1 MRLASIYL
9 MSGCN
14 FSGLFLVVRP
24 VLKGTLRVVT
34 INRRVSHAGVAL
46 ILSISMLGLAACVEG
61 VGSTPEPAAPAP
73 LLLSPGDLVTLS
85 ERPLTSGPLITGSVE
100 AERRADL
107 RAEVPAVVIA
117 VLKQNGDPVRRGDL
131 LVRLDQTAIRDALTS
146 AEASARAAELAYEQA
161 ERQYQR
167 LAKLREENM
176 VSAQQLEDAAIQRNS
191 AQSEAEAAR
200 TQVVAARQQ
209 LERTEVRAPF
219 DGLVSNRKVSAG
231 DTASVGKELMQVM
244 DPGSMRFE
252 GRVSAD
258 NIGEV
263 AAGQRVHFRV
273 QGFDQADF
281 AGTVVRVNPS
291 ANETTRQVEV
301 LVSFDDP
308 ARMPRVAGLYAEGR
322 IEAQSAARLTLPAAS
337 IQRDGDNAYAWLFE
351 NGVIEQVALDLGAH
365 DERTGRY
372 VVEAGLAEGDTVLRY
387 PGSTLKDGQA
397 ARLAGE
403 AEPVTMSAEK

>member
-1 MRLASIYL
+1 M
-9 MSGCN
+9 
-14 FSGLFLVVRP
+14 V
-24 VLKGTLRVVT
+24 TL
-34 INRRVSHAGVAL
+34 IRRVSHAGVAL
-46 ILSISMLGLAACVEG
+46 LLAFSMIILGACGKEAG
-61 VGSTPEPAAPAP
+61 GTPEPAAAAP
-73 LLLSPGDLVTLS
+73 LLLSPEDLVTVS
-85 ERPLTSGPLITGSVE
+85 ESPLASGPLITGSVE

-107 RAEVPAVVIA
+107 RAEVPAVVLE
-117 VLKQNGDPVRRGDL
+117 VLKENGDPVRRGDL

-167 LAKLREENM
+167 IFKLRQENM

-191 AQSEAEAAR
+191 AQSENEAAHSR
-200 TQVVAARQQ
+200 VVAARQQ

-231 DTASVGKELMQVM
+231 DTASVGKELMQIL
-244 DPGSMRFE
+244 DPASMRFE

-258 NIGEV
+258 SIGEV
-263 AAGQRVHFRV
+263 AAGQTVHFRV
-273 QGFDQADF
+273 QGFDGVDF

-301 LVSFDDP
+301 LVSFADT

-322 IEAQSAARLTLPAAS
+322 IDARTAARLTVPSSS
-337 IQRDGDNAYAWLFE
+337 IQRDGDHAFAWRFKDGALQ
-351 NGVIEQVALDLGAH
+351 QVSLDLGAH
-365 DERTGRY
+365 DQRTGQYAIDR
-372 VVEAGLAEGDTVLRY
+372 GLAEGDQVLRY

-397 ARLAGE
+397 AEFTDR
-403 AEPVTMSAEK
+403 AEPATMTAEE

>member
-1 MRLASIYL
+1 M
-9 MSGCN
+9 
-14 FSGLFLVVRP
+14 
-24 VLKGTLRVVT
+24 LKLIRS
-34 INRRVSHAGVAL
+34 VSHAGVAL
-46 ILSISMLGLAACVEG
+46 VLSGSMLALGACTDG
-61 VGSTPEPAAPAP
+61 AGSTPPEQAAAAP
-73 LLLSPGDLVTLS
+73 LLLSPEDLVTVS
-85 ERPLTSGPLITGSVE
+85 ESPLASGPLITGSVE

-107 RAEVPAVVIA
+107 RAEVPAVVLE
-117 VLKQNGDPVRRGDL
+117 VLKENGDPVRRGDL

-146 AEASARAAELAYEQA
+146 AEASARAAGLAYEQA

-167 LAKLREENM
+167 ILKLRQENL
-176 VSAQQLEDAAIQRNS
+176 VSTQQLEDAAIQRNS

-200 TQVVAARQQ
+200 TQAVAARQQ

-244 DPGSMRFE
+244 DPASMRFE

-263 AAGQRVHFRV
+263 AAGQTVHFRV
-273 QGFDQADF
+273 QGFDGADF
-281 AGTVVRVNPS
+281 AGTVVRVNPA

-308 ARMPRVAGLYAEGR
+308 VRMPGVAGLYAEGR
-322 IEAQSAARLTLPAAS
+322 VEARSAARLTLPAAS
-337 IQRDGDNAYAWLFE
+337 IQRDGDRAFAWRFE
-351 NGVIEQVALDLGAH
+351 DGVLQQVALDLGAH

-372 VVEAGLAEGDTVLRY
+372 AVDAGLAEGDTVLRY

-397 ARLAGE
+397 AQLAGG
-403 AEPVTMSAEK
+403 AEPVTLSAEK

>member
-1 MRLASIYL
+1 M
-9 MSGCN
+9 
-14 FSGLFLVVRP
+14 
-24 VLKGTLRVVT
+24 VT
-34 INRRVSHAGVAL
+34 TIRSVSHAGVAL
-46 ILSISMLGLAACVEG
+46 VLAFSMIGLGACGEG
-61 VGSTPEPAAPAP
+61 AGSTPPEQAAAAP
-73 LLLSPGDLVTLS
+73 LLLSPEDLVTVS
-85 ERPLTSGPLITGSVE
+85 ESPLASGPLITGSVE

-107 RAEVPAVVIA
+107 RAEVPAVVLA
-117 VLKQNGDPVRRGDL
+117 VLKENGDPVRRGDL

-167 LAKLREENM
+167 ILKLRQENM

-191 AQSEAEAAR
+191 AQSESEAAR
-200 TQVVAARQQ
+200 TRVVAARQQ

-244 DPGSMRFE
+244 DPASMRFE

-258 NIGEV
+258 SIGEV
-263 AAGQRVHFRV
+263 AAGQSVHFRV
-273 QGFDQADF
+273 QGFDEVDF
-281 AGTVVRVNPS
+281 AGTVVRVNPT

-301 LVSFDDP
+301 LVSFDNP
-308 ARMPRVAGLYAEGR
+308 GQMPRVAGLYAEGR
-322 IEAQSAARLTLPAAS
+322 IDARSAARLTVPAAS
-337 IQRDGDNAYAWLFE
+337 IQRDGDNAFAWRFKD
-351 NGVIEQVALDLGAH
+351 GVLQQVALDLGAH

-372 VVEAGLAEGDTVLRY
+372 AVDGGLAEGDQVLRY

-397 ARLAGE
+397 AQLADRTE
-403 AEPVTMSAEK
+403 PATMTAEE

>member
-1 MRLASIYL
+1 
-9 MSGCN
+9 
-14 FSGLFLVVRP
+14 VVKLIRS
-24 VLKGTLRVVT
+24 
-34 INRRVSHAGVAL
+34 VSHAGVAL
-46 ILSISMLGLAACVEG
+46 VLLASMFALGACTDG
-61 VGSTPEPAAPAP
+61 AGSTPAEQAVAAP
-73 LLLSPGDLVTLS
+73 LLLSPEDLVTVS
-85 ERPLTSGPLITGSVE
+85 ESPLASGPLITGSVE

-107 RAEVPAVVIA
+107 RAEVPAVVLE
-117 VLKQNGDPVRRGDL
+117 VLKENGEPVRRGDL

-146 AEASARAAELAYEQA
+146 AEASARAAGLAYEQA

-167 LAKLREENM
+167 ISKLRQENL

-200 TQVVAARQQ
+200 SQVVAARQQ

-244 DPGSMRFE
+244 DPASMRFD

-258 NIGEV
+258 SIGEV
-263 AAGQRVHFRV
+263 AAGQTVHFRV
-273 QGFDQADF
+273 QGFDGADF
-281 AGTVVRVNPS
+281 AGTVVRVNPT
-291 ANETTRQVEV
+291 ANETTRQVGV

-308 ARMPRVAGLYAEGR
+308 GRMPRVAGLYAEGR
-322 IEAQSAARLTLPAAS
+322 IEARSAEQLTLPAAS
-337 IQRDGDNAYAWLFE
+337 IQRDGDRAFAWRFE
-351 NGVIEQVALDLGAH
+351 DGVLQQVALDLGAH

-372 VVEAGLAEGDTVLRY
+372 AIDAGLAEGDTVLRY

-397 ARLAGE
+397 AQLAGG
-403 AEPVTMSAEK
+403 AEPVTLSAEK

>member
-1 MRLASIYL
+1 MRS
-9 MSGCN
+9 
-14 FSGLFLVVRP
+14 VR
-24 VLKGTLRVVT
+24 
-34 INRRVSHAGVAL
+34 HAGVAL
-46 ILSISMLGLAACVEG
+46 VLLASMLALNACTEG
-61 VGSTPEPAAPAP
+61 AGSTAPEQSVAAP
-73 LLLSPGDLVTLS
+73 LLLSPEDLVTVS
-85 ERPLTSGPLITGSVE
+85 ESPLASGPLITGSVE

-107 RAEVPAVVIA
+107 RAEVPAVVLE
-117 VLKQNGDPVRRGDL
+117 VLKENGEPVRRGDL

-146 AEASARAAELAYEQA
+146 AEASARAAGLAYEQA

-167 LAKLREENM
+167 ILKLRQENL
-176 VSAQQLEDAAIQRNS
+176 VSTQQLEDAAIQRNS

-244 DPGSMRFE
+244 DPASMRFE

-263 AAGQRVHFRV
+263 AAGQAVHFRV
-273 QGFDQADF
+273 QGFDGADF
-281 AGTVVRVNPS
+281 AGTVVRVNPA

-308 ARMPRVAGLYAEGR
+308 GRMPRVAGLYAEGR
-322 IEAQSAARLTLPAAS
+322 IESRSAARLTLPAAS
-337 IQRDGDNAYAWLFE
+337 IQRGGDRAFAWRFEDGALQE
-351 NGVIEQVALDLGAH
+351 VALDLGAH

-372 VVEAGLAEGDTVLRY
+372 AVDAGLAEGDQVLRY

-397 ARLAGE
+397 AQLAGG
-403 AEPVTMSAEK
+403 AEPVKMSAEK

>member
-1 MRLASIYL
+1 M
-9 MSGCN
+9 
-14 FSGLFLVVRP
+14 VRIIRT
-24 VLKGTLRVVT
+24 VR
-34 INRRVSHAGVAL
+34 HAGVAL
-46 ILSISMLGLAACVEG
+46 VLALSMLGLGACGEG
-61 VGSTPEPAAPAP
+61 AGRTPEQAAAAP
-73 LLLSPGDLVTLS
+73 LLLSPEDLVTVS
-85 ERPLTSGPLITGSVE
+85 PSPLASGPLITGSVE

-107 RAEVPAVVIA
+107 RAEVSAIVLD
-117 VLKQNGDPVRRGDL
+117 VLKENGDPVRAGDL

-167 LAKLREENM
+167 MLKMREENM
-176 VSAQQLEDAAIQRNS
+176 VSAQQLEDAGIQRNS
-191 AQSEAEAAR
+191 GQSDSEAAR

-244 DPGSMRFE
+244 DPASMRFE

-258 NIGEV
+258 SIREV
-263 AAGQRVHFRV
+263 AAGQSVYFRV
-273 QGFDQADF
+273 QGFDEADF
-281 AGTVVRVNPS
+281 AGTVVRVNPA

-301 LVSFDDP
+301 LVSFEDP
-308 ARMPRVAGLYAEGR
+308 GQMPRVAGLYAEGR
-322 IEAQSAARLTLPAAS
+322 IEARSTARLTVPAAS
-337 IQRDGDNAYAWLFE
+337 ILREGDNAFAWRFKDGALQ
-351 NGVIEQVALDLGAH
+351 QVALDLGAH

-372 VVEAGLAEGDTVLRY
+372 AVDGGLAEGDTVLRY

-397 ARLAGE
+397 AELAGR
-403 AEPVTMSAEK
+403 AEVTMTAEE

>member
-1 MRLASIYL
+1 M
-9 MSGCN
+9 
-14 FSGLFLVVRP
+14 
-24 VLKGTLRVVT
+24 VT
-34 INRRVSHAGVAL
+34 IIRGISHAGVAL
-46 ILSISMLGLAACVEG
+46 VLAVSAIGLAACGEG
-61 VGSTPEPAAPAP
+61 AGSTPEQAAAAP
-73 LLLSPGDLVTLS
+73 LLLAPGDLVTVS
-85 ERPLTSGPLITGSVE
+85 ESPLTSGPLITGSIE

-107 RAEVPAVVIA
+107 RAEVSAVVLA
-117 VLKQNGDPVRRGDL
+117 VLKENGDPVRRGDL

-167 LAKLREENM
+167 LLKLRQENM

-191 AQSEAEAAR
+191 AQSESEAAR

-231 DTASVGKELMQVM
+231 DTAAVGKELMQVM
-244 DPGSMRFE
+244 DPASMRFE

-263 AAGQRVHFRV
+263 AAGQSVHFRV
-273 QGFDQADF
+273 QGFDEVDF
-281 AGTVVRVNPS
+281 AGTVVRVNPA
-291 ANETTRQVEV
+291 ANQTTRQVEV
-301 LVSFDDP
+301 LVSFDDSV
-308 ARMPRVAGLYAEGR
+308 RMPRVAGLYAEGR
-322 IEAQSAARLTLPAAS
+322 IEAHSEARLTLPVHS
-337 IQRDGDNAYAWLFE
+337 IQRDGDHAFAWRFE
-351 NGVIEQVALDLGAH
+351 DGVLEQVALGLGAY
-365 DERTGRY
+365 DERNGRY
-372 VVEAGLAEGDTVLRY
+372 AVDAGLAAGDTVLRY

-397 ARLAGE
+397 AELAGG